1 MNINDFDSL
10 YRERVTALG
19 VTGESITLQLAKVDP
34 GRIRVITH
42 LAIENKTSA
51 YTLFR
56 LSIYDGAIEFFLDEA
71 ITPSEDELLVH
82 PKDVVQGESDIV
94 RATLTGTT
102 TGDLI
107 EMHAIGWEM
116 SREGV

>member
-19 VTGESITLQLAKVDP
+19 VTGSTVVLQLTKVDP
-34 GRIRVITH
+34 KRVRVITH

-56 LSIYDGAIEFFLDEA
+56 LSIYDGATEFNLDEA
-71 ITPSEDELLVH
+71 ISPDEDELLVH
-82 PKDVVQGESDIV
+82 PKDIILGENDMV
-94 RATLTGTT
+94 RATLTGTVT
-102 TGDLI
+102 DDLI

-116 SREGV
+116 QRRGA

>member
-19 VTGESITLQLAKVDP
+19 VTGETVTLQLAKVDP

-51 YTLFR
+51 
-56 LSIYDGAIEFFLDEA
+56 
-71 ITPSEDELLVH
+71 
-82 PKDVVQGESDIV
+82 VVRG
-94 RATLTGTT
+94 TLTGTV

-116 SREGV
+116 PRGGA

>member
-1 MNINDFDSL
+1 MNINEFDSL

-19 VTGESITLQLAKVDP
+19 VTGSDVVLELEKVNS

-42 LAIENKTSA
+42 LAIEDKTSS
-51 YTLFR
+51 YTKFR
-56 LSIYDGAIEFFLDEA
+56 LSIYNGATEFMIDEA
-71 ITPSEDELLVH
+71 IYPEEDELLVH
-82 PKDVVQGESDIV
+82 PKDLVLGESDVV
-94 RATLTGTT
+94 RATLTGTV

-116 SREGV
+116 QREGP

>member
-1 MNINDFDSL
+1 MNINNFDTL

-19 VTGESITLQLAKVDP
+19 VTGSDVILKLDRVGS

-51 YTLFR
+51 YTKFR
-56 LSIYDGAIEFFLDEA
+56 LSVYNGATEFFLDEA
-71 ITPSEDELLVH
+71 IYPDEDELLVH
-82 PKDVVQGESDIV
+82 PKDIVLGESDVV
-94 RATLTGTT
+94 RATLTGTV

-107 EMHAIGWEM
+107 EVHAIGWEM
-116 SREGV
+116 PREGG

>member
-19 VTGESITLQLAKVDP
+19 VTGESVVLQLAKVDP
-34 GRIRVITH
+34 SRIRVITH

-56 LSIYDGAIEFFLDEA
+56 LSIYNGATEFNLDEA
-71 ITPSEDELLVH
+71 IYPDEDELLVH
-82 PKDVVQGESDIV
+82 PKDIMQGENDVI
-94 RATLTGTT
+94 RGTLTGTV

-116 SREGV
+116 PRGGA

>member
-19 VTGESITLQLAKVDP
+19 VTGSDVILNLEKVDS

-42 LAIENKTSA
+42 LAVENKTTA
-51 YTLFR
+51 YTKFR
-56 LSIYDGAIEFFLDEA
+56 LSVYNGATEFLLDEA
-71 ITPSEDELLVH
+71 IYPDEDELLVH
-82 PKDVVQGESDIV
+82 PKDVVLGESDVV
-94 RATLTGTT
+94 RATLTGTV
-102 TGDLI
+102 TGDKI

-116 SREGV
+116 SREDG